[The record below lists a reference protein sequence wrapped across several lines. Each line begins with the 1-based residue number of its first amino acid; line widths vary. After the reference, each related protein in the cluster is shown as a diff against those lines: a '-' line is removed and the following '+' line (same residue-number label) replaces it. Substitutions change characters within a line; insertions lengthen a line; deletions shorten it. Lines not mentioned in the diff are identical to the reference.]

1 MSLINEALKQASR
14 SQKIA
19 VAGAASGAAGGL
31 RPVEEPAP
39 ARKGSP
45 SFLLPALLVVVMVGA
60 GWFLWQWWK
69 VRGTGQPFRPGAQ
82 LAGVVNSVKS
92 LTGVKPETAPEAVT
106 QSAAAA
112 ASSSS
117 AASAPAGE
125 PAKPSG
131 NAITRLFNKTPAA
144 PNGPVGFPKLKL
156 QGVYYRAGDSTA
168 LINGKNVVE
177 GDEIEGASVVKID
190 RQSVEVQFQGESRVL
205 RIH

>member
-1 MSLINEALKQASR
+1 
-14 SQKIA
+14 
-19 VAGAASGAAGGL
+19 
-31 RPVEEPAP
+31 
-39 ARKGSP
+39 
-45 SFLLPALLVVVMVGA
+45 LPALLVVALTGA

-92 LTGVKPETAPEAVT
+92 LAGVKPETAPEAT
-106 QSAAAA
+106 AQFAAANAPAASSAAAA
-112 ASSSS
+112 
-117 AASAPAGE
+117 PAGD

-131 NAITRLFNKTPAA
+131 NALTRLFNKTPAP
-144 PNGPVGFPKLKL
+144 PNGPATFPKLKL